1 MTIIRL
7 DMYFD
12 EEEYAGM
19 YPDLSEAELITMFKE
34 DFIDTVQ
41 KQWDDEEF
49 KEALEVV
56 AE

>member
-1 MTIIRL
+1 MLISL
-7 DMYFD
+7 SMYFD

-19 YPDLSEAELITMFKE
+19 YPELSQEQLIVMFKE